1 MDLPLTFDL
10 VLNPAIHLAWIQA
23 QWETEYVQRSED
35 IILKIVSITWMNI
48 SLILLLCA
56 DGALP
61 WLESVNSHHITKPL
75 KRIHSSCHKYTTSNA
90 V

>member
-35 IILKIVSITWMNI
+35 IILKIVSIT
-48 SLILLLCA
+48 
-56 DGALP
+56 
-61 WLESVNSHHITKPL
+61 
-75 KRIHSSCHKYTTSNA
+75 
-90 V
+90 